1 MVSIIMAPASDTT
14 NDSGGLE
21 DCDRGRPG
29 ANTPTPGVV
38 VHTHTTGTDT
48 PYIINGVV
56 SVSKGSPPP
65 YSHAV
70 YSMYPPGG
78 GPVTTMASTGGTTD
92 LQIASFTHP
101 TPSTT
106 SATFVGGTG
115 VVTPGGGVVNSG
127 GGGTTSFTN
136 TFLRGILTSI
146 DSKDPV
152 VANAW
157 LDTLLDAI
165 DLLPPDVIKRE
176 IVAIA
181 ISKGHLSNNAASRL
195 VHNNTTLTI
204 RDMYLLT

>member
-1 MVSIIMAPASDTT
+1 MAPASDTT

-21 DCDRGRPG
+21 DCERSRPG
-29 ANTPTPGVV
+29 SNTPTP
-38 VHTHTTGTDT
+38 HSTGTDT
-48 PYIINGVV
+48 PYII

-78 GPVTTMASTGGTTD
+78 TTVASTSVPSTSSSGGGSSTD

-115 VVTPGGGVVNSG
+115 VVTPGVNSG
-127 GGGTTSFTN
+127 GGGGTTTSFTN

-195 VHNNTTLTI
+195 VLYI
-204 RDMYLLT
+204 LV